1 MAYELQSQ
9 TTVRGDRASI
19 ACPPVSEVSLIK
31 AHRVWIEIV
40 LLGAAIACALALLI
54 ASLGAAAGAAVDGFA
69 LQRESPIT
77 TDHAQTMQGQ
87 AQEDPAQTKH
97 TYVGMVTCSRCK
109 AKHSAAMSQTAD
121 VCVRMCVH
129 GGAHFALVNDETVY
143 LLDGNLVA
151 LKKVAG
157 QRVRVLGD
165 LNGNTIRVD
174 SIMTQT

>member
-1 MAYELQSQ
+1 M
-9 TTVRGDRASI
+9 
-19 ACPPVSEVSLIK
+19 IK

-69 LQRESPIT
+69 LQRESPVPT
-77 TDHAQTMQGQ
+77 TEHAQTMQSGAQ
-87 AQEDPAQTKH
+87 ADPAPTKH

-121 VCVRMCVH
+121 VCVRVCVH
-129 GGAHFALVNDETVY
+129 GGAHFALVNAETVY
-143 LLDGNLVA
+143 LLDGDLDA

-157 QRVRVLGD
+157 QRVRVMGD

-174 SIMTQT
+174 SILTQT

>member
-1 MAYELQSQ
+1 
-9 TTVRGDRASI
+9 
-19 ACPPVSEVSLIK
+19 LIK

-69 LQRESPIT
+69 LQGENPVTIEQV
-77 TDHAQTMQGQ
+77 HAQ
-87 AQEDPAQTKH
+87 ADQTPTKR

-121 VCVRMCVH
+121 VCVRVCVH
-129 GGAHFALVNDETVY
+129 GGAHFALVNAETVY
-143 LLDGNLVA
+143 LLDGDLGE

-157 QRVRVLGD
+157 QRVRILGD
-165 LNGNTIRVD
+165 LNGSTIRVD